1 MCFIYSLG
9 KEMRLPNDLGRVPRE
24 FLERVKELSTV
35 MSPKI
40 SGRDCRLLL
49 FRYLIKGEQI

>member
-1 MCFIYSLG
+1 
-9 KEMRLPNDLGRVPRE
+9 MRLPNDLGRVPRE